1 MDLRKEADVADGVA
15 IVTVDALTAAELDSV
30 AHTVATLVQDRDDV
44 SRIDVVVTLDDPL
57 DAVGHLVEA
66 LDGQAR
72 HYGKR
77 VDIRRATG
85 AR

>member
-1 MDLRKEADVADGVA
+1 MRKEADVANGVA
-15 IVTVDALTAAELDSV
+15 VVRVDVLTAAELDSV
-30 AHTVATLVQDRDDV
+30 VHTVAALVQDRDDI
-44 SRIDVVVTLDDPL
+44 SRVDVVVTLDDPL

-77 VDIRRATG
+77 VGIRRATG